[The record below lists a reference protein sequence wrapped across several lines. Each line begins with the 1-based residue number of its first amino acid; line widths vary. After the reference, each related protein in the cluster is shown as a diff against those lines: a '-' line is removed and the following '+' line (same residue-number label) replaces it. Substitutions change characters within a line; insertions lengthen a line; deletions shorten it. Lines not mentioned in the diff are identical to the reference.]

1 MKLKTLRKYWSDGF
15 TTVEAYAIHQELA
28 KAIKLNILQ
37 SQSLER
43 LKLMNGQQ
51 TLPNKYIGEK
61 INEN

>member
-1 MKLKTLRKYWSDGF
+1 MKLSILKKYWSDGF

-43 LKLMNGQQ
+43 LKLMNGLIDK
-51 TLPNKYIGEK
+51 TKYIGEK